1 MLLVKYGNYTHP
13 ASSTG
18 LTFSTEIREN
28 EQGLPVAVDYTVNL
42 EGKILNPSAN
52 PRDLDYQIA
61 TLEAAYSVRGQDFGI
76 IHKDG
81 RPTRAFWRNI
91 DTIGGIRANF
101 YAAPNY
107 RGGEYV
113 TYRSFQLRVTFSL
126 VPGPS
131 VTFTRFTETIQISGG
146 GPTFDVLEVPFGI
159 GVRHRTR
166 THSKCTATQSG
177 TAVARFKFPEPPPP
191 IWPQALAKAFPDE
204 TGTIRPKGGRANNR
218 LILDECELSWR
229 YDYVWPERLIGVPH
243 YSLG

>member
-28 EQGLPVAVDYTVNL
+28 EQGLPIAVDYTVNL

-126 VPGPS
+126 VPAAT
-131 VTFTRFTETIQISGG
+131 VNYLKFTETIQISGG
-146 GPTFDVLEVPFGI
+146 GPTFDVLEVPFGVGI
-159 GVRHRTR
+159 RHRTR

-177 TAVARFKFPEPPPP
+177 SAVARGRFPDVPPP
-191 IWPQALAKAFPDE
+191 IWPQALSKEFPDE
-204 TGTIRPKGGRANNR
+204 TSTIRPKGGRANNR
-218 LILDECELSWR
+218 LILDECETSWR
-229 YDYVWPERLIGVPH
+229 YEYVWPTRLVGVPH
-243 YSLG
+243 YALG